1 MPCYQHGCVSP
12 GIILYMNLWMGRS
25 GGSCWYDVM
34 YYITR
39 RKFQFSVMFEVQI
52 IMYHI
57 MKLVQS
63 VQEIMFCVYS
73 IESN

>member
-1 MPCYQHGCVSP
+1 
-12 GIILYMNLWMGRS
+12 
-25 GGSCWYDVM
+25 
-34 YYITR
+34 
-39 RKFQFSVMFEVQI
+39 MFEVQI

-63 VQEIMFCVYS
+63 AQEIMFCVYS